1 MPGSPRA
8 AEATDI
14 VRPGVK
20 EVHLVIGVAS
30 LVVTGI
36 AALWGGWCWWR
47 WRPGDWFWRLLRTAQ
62 ATVVLEAALGGVLL
76 LMHRKAVSLHY
87 IYGVLP
93 ILVSFIGEQL
103 RIASAQMILDAR
115 GFASTD
121 EVGRLPAA
129 EQQALVGSI
138 VRREV
143 GVMTLAAVVMFVL
156 LVRAATV
163 VH

>member
-1 MPGSPRA
+1 
-8 AEATDI
+8 
-14 VRPGVK
+14 VK

-30 LVVTGI
+30 MVITGA

-47 WRPGDWFWRLLRTAQ
+47 WSAGAWFWRLLRTAQ
-62 ATVVLEAALGGVLL
+62 GAVVVEAALGGVLL
-76 LMHRKAVSLHY
+76 LMHKQAVSLHY

-103 RIASAQMILDAR
+103 RVASAQMILDAR
-115 GFASTD
+115 GFGSTQ
-121 EVGRLPAA
+121 EVGRLPAS
-129 EQQALVGSI
+129 EQQELVRSI

-143 GVMTLAAVVMFVL
+143 GVMTLSAVVMFVL
-156 LVRAATV
+156 LGRAAMV